1 MATWLI
7 EEEKEGDHLATD
19 RGNYEETQPNAVGT
33 MVGQEK
39 QNGKFSGR
47 EIITPRKSQLVV
59 QRMRQ
64 NGITSQRY
72 AERRRN
78 Q

>member
-7 EEEKEGDHLATD
+7 EEEKEGDNVLTE
-19 RGNYEETQPNAVGT
+19 RGNYEETQPNAVF
-33 MVGQEK
+33 ES
-39 QNGKFSGR
+39 KFSS
-47 EIITPRKSQLVV
+47 TPRKSQLVV